1 MTRDERTCAERSRS
15 SRINRHPYQRTMQR
29 GGNQPNRVLSQTKD
43 REACRIAKKIM
54 AEPSAPPGNAAPAE
68 LVLHEPRAALRGDP
82 PVLSGLVPSAVEAVE
97 AGFIYPDEPPCRIE
111 QPEPCDIP
119 ASYRRTR

>member
-1 MTRDERTCAERSRS
+1 MTRDER

-43 REACRIAKKIM
+43 REACRIAKRIM

-68 LVLHEPRAALRGDP
+68 LVLHEPRAALRSDP
-82 PVLSGLVPSAVEAVE
+82 
-97 AGFIYPDEPPCRIE
+97 GFIYPDEPPCRIE
-111 QPEPCDIP
+111 RPEPCDIP
-119 ASYRRTR
+119 FDCAQGKPASYRKTR

>member
-15 SRINRHPYQRTMQR
+15 SRINRHPYQRNHKHTKAAET
-29 GGNQPNRVLSQTKD
+29 VLKASPSTVLKASL
-43 REACRIAKKIM
+43 EA
-54 AEPSAPPGNAAPAE
+54 P
-68 LVLHEPRAALRGDP
+68 HEPRAALRGDP

>member
-1 MTRDERTCAERSRS
+1 MTRDER

-82 PVLSGLVPSAVEAVE
+82 PVLSGVE

-111 QPEPCDIP
+111 RPEPCDIP
-119 ASYRRTR
+119 GSYRRGKR